1 MLIAMSGMPA
11 SGKSVLAEQI
21 AAALPAI
28 ILDKD
33 KLRAALFPPG
43 EIEYTLQQDDFCFD
57 ILLQVADYLLQKG
70 RDVILDGRPFAH
82 HYQMEHVV
90 DFARQKHARLKVIEC
105 TCSDASFRQ
114 RLEQDVSEGRHLAAN
129 RSFEMFLAMRARS
142 DPLVVPRLVVDT
154 DQPLPEC
161 LAASLEYIKHSPEF
175 VV

>member
-1 MLIAMSGMPA
+1 MSET
-11 SGKSVLAEQI
+11 K
-21 AAALPAI
+21 PAI
-28 ILDKD
+28 LRGG
-33 KLRAALFPPG
+33 LRRAAGLALG
-43 EIEYTLQQDDFCFD
+43 
-57 ILLQVADYLLQKG
+57 LLLLGADYLLQKG

-175 VV
+175 AV